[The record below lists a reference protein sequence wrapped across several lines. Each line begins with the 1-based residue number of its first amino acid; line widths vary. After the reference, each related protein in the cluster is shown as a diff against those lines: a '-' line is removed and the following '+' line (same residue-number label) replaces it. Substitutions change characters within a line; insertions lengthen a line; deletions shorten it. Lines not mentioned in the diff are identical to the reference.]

1 MLLRAVR
8 FGFGGAAKQA
18 RSAMI
23 ARQPAA
29 VVVRC
34 VHGRFFSACRC
45 YLRPRQRRQRESDDG
60 AYVDPWDERED
71 SAAPPVCGGS
81 PPRSGGDDDDE
92 TVFDVYQRRI
102 LGVKRP
108 RFPQAPT
115 PPIPLQAP
123 RRAPPSEWDEF
134 SSGRALRPDLDRT
147 RYERSI
153 AGYRDTAIR
162 LAQFSRALESVV
174 ALENELRDAARI
186 ELVAQLYDWSSDTIE
201 QSRLRVAPVH
211 NQLRWMHA
219 SDADLRA
226 LRLPRFY
233 VPLRVL
239 ESQPAADRRRWPAFI
254 AARRPIDD
262 GVAAPGAL

>member
-1 MLLRAVR
+1 MTA
-8 FGFGGAAKQA
+8 
-18 RSAMI
+18 
-23 ARQPAA
+23 P
-29 VVVRC
+29 
-34 VHGRFFSACRC
+34 
-45 YLRPRQRRQRESDDG
+45 
-60 AYVDPWDERED
+60 YVDPWDERED

-92 TVFDVYQRRI
+92 TAFDAYQRRI

-108 RFPQAPT
+108 RLPQAPT

-147 RYERSI
+147 LYERSI

-239 ESQPAADRRRWPAFI
+239 ESQPAADRRRWPVFI
-254 AARRPIDD
+254 VRAGLSTTR
-262 GVAAPGAL
+262 VAAPGALVSGDIVLARTELPADSDAVALATQLTPTATRPTATPFYESVSVVVHRAERESSPAL